1 MKIRSILC
9 SLSFLILIAQN
20 INGQNCNCTEYL
32 YLNDTG
38 LNYVEKFQINTDG
51 SLTEIGDAAN
61 GMPWLN
67 AAGIVDFPHGI
78 ASDVNGNVYI
88 GETDPNN
95 GQLNIQKFSCTGEK
109 LDADLST
116 PAIDNFTND
125 GFGYSQ
131 FTVGNLLYVGIDG
144 SGSINIY
151 DLCTGELAGCMRE
164 AYIWGHAEG
173 VDGYW
178 YATGVGSPNG
188 FAGMSIFRGLLDPAA
203 YTDGNGGC
211 GSFELVVSASDLGI
225 PGDAR
230 PQGIAQGPDG
240 SLYITVSAGGG
251 FAPPS
256 YILKIDTNGNIL
268 AQTPTDS
275 QIEGNSSDNLNWGG
289 SRGIVYNDGYLYVT
303 SGDDCIAVFDAATL
317 TYQPSRS
324 VNVQGSFPKQIGLTT
339 QCCPVNNTFVVD
351 TIVCRGALN
360 ATFSLQDIIKCD
372 GAACE
377 GLWSADIEDPNVTY
391 DPCSSSI
398 TVNFTENTC
407 TEYTLNSGSVN
418 SNSQCGQFTVEL
430 KFEAA
435 SLIPAEVSADQTLCG
450 IAIPQALTAT
460 SPTLGVSY
468 QWQSNTSG
476 CNGGFSNILNATSNT
491 YSPPALTQTTYYR
504 MITALAGNCSDKSC
518 STESNCITI
527 SVDGSD
533 SKCVNDFGDFTIIK
547 NRP

>member
-1 MKIRSILC
+1 MKIRSFLY

-38 LNYVEKFQINTDG
+38 LNYVEKFRINPDG

-240 SLYITVSAGGG
+240 NLYVTVSAGGG

-268 AQTPTDS
+268 AQSQTDS
-275 QIEGNSSDNLNWGG
+275 QIEGNSTDNLNWGG
-289 SRGIVYNDGYLYVT
+289 SRGIVYNNGYIYVT

-317 TYQPSRS
+317 TYQPSLS
-324 VNVQGSFPKQIGLTT
+324 VNVQGDFPKQIGLTT
-339 QCCPVNNTFVVD
+339 QCCPVNNMFVVD
-351 TIVCRGALN
+351 TIVCSGAGS

-377 GLWSADIEDPNVTY
+377 GLWSQDISDPNVIY
-391 DPCSSSI
+391 DPCNSAIS
-398 TVNFTENTC
+398 VNFVENTC
-407 TEYTLNSGSVN
+407 TEYTLSSGSAN

-430 KFEAA
+430 KLESA
-435 SLIPAEVSADQTLCG
+435 SLVAAQVSANQTLCG
-450 IAIPQALTAT
+450 NAAPQALIAT
-460 SPTLGVSY
+460 SSTAGVSY
-468 QWQSNTSG
+468 QWQSSTSG
-476 CNGGFSNILNATSNT
+476 CDSGFNNILNATTNN
-491 YSPPALTQTTYYR
+491 YSPPALSQTTYYR
-504 MITALAGNCSDKSC
+504 VLTTLAGNCSSKSC

-527 SVDGSD
+527 SLGGSGQT
-533 SKCVNDFGDFTIIK
+533 CINQFGEFTINKRI
-547 NRP
+547 P